1 MVVMELA
8 KARCNGGGGGGI
20 VEVLAVVEWWW
31 WWRWCGGKVE
41 MMRCSGDNGR
51 VRVMIVSFSFSVFK
65 CNFKNFFFSF
75 DEILVMK
82 HAVWPSK
89 W

>member
-20 VEVLAVVEWWW
+20 VEVLAVVEW

-65 CNFKNFFFSF
+65 CNFKNFFFQF
-75 DEILVMK
+75 
-82 HAVWPSK
+82 
-89 W
+89 

>member
-1 MVVMELA
+1 MLVATMVVMELA

-31 WWRWCGGKVE
+31 RWRWRWCGGKVE

-51 VRVMIVSFSFSVFK
+51 VRVMISGLRQRNSNKSR
-65 CNFKNFFFSF
+65 S
-75 DEILVMK
+75 
-82 HAVWPSK
+82 
-89 W
+89 